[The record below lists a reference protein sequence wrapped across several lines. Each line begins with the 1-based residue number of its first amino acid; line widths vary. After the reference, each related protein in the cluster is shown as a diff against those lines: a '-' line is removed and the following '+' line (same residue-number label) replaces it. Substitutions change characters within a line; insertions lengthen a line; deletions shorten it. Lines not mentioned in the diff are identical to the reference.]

1 MRDLPTLTNA
11 KPEPYQPKSLMRRE
25 PTPAQHSDWM
35 LIDRGWDDIYDWT
48 LLRKVRVHIFE
59 VR

>member
-1 MRDLPTLTNA
+1 MKDLPTLKVA

-25 PTPAQHSDWM
+25 PVSPDPGHWE
-35 LIDRGWDDIYDWT
+35 LIDRDWQDIYDWM
-48 LLRKVRVHIFE
+48 LMRKVRVHIFE